1 MSFLLHPDAQ
11 PIIDAFLANGG
22 KSFEKIGEIAVLRST
37 YENNCVLAAM
47 QDLEHIQTQDISD
60 QFEGEPINLRI
71 YDTQM
76 NRVKA
81 RATVFFIHG
90 GGWVIGNLNSH
101 DSICRKLADIAN
113 VRVIAVDYHLAP
125 EMKFPVPFEDCQR
138 ALQYVIEHKNELSV
152 DPTRMV
158 VLGDSAGANLA
169 GHLGQNFFQRYGF
182 ALKAQVLL
190 YPAIGYMPESQSYQ
204 TYQAGFPLVA
214 STMHWFFEQLLS
226 SDQQYAQISLLEQ
239 PFIAENGDIFL
250 LTLEHDPLRD
260 EAMLYLN
267 QAVQSGL
274 NVEYHHLKG
283 LMHGIFTLAG
293 KLPVA
298 EQYLELVGQYIAKRI

>member
-22 KSFEKIGEIAVLRST
+22 KSFEKMGEISVLRST
-37 YENNCVLAAM
+37 YENNCALAAM
-47 QDLEHIQTQDISD
+47 QGLEYIQTQDISD
-60 QFEGEPINLRI
+60 YFDREE
-71 YDTQM
+71 
-76 NRVKA
+76 A

-90 GGWVIGNLNSH
+90 GGWVIGNLKSH
-101 DSICRKLADIAN
+101 DSICRKLADIAG
-113 VRVIAVDYHLAP
+113 VRVIAVDYRLAP
-125 EMKFPVPFEDCQR
+125 EVKFPVPFEDCQR

-158 VLGDSAGANLA
+158 MLGDSAGANLA

-204 TYQAGFPLVA
+204 TYQTGFPLVA

-226 SDQQYAQISLLEQ
+226 SEQQYDQISLLEQ

-267 QAVQSGL
+267 QAIQNGL

-298 EQYLELVGQYIAKRI
+298 EQYLALIGQYIAKRI